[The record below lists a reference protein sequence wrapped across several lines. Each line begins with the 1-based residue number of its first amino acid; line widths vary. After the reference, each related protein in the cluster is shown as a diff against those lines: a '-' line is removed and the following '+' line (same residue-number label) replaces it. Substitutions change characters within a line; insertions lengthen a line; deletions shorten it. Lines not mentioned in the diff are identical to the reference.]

1 MGPRAD
7 GPSSRRLLPLLAL
20 TLAAPALAKQQPPPP
35 PPPPLPP
42 LILDARAPIITV
54 DIAGQPVRLRVDPAS
69 ARFVEL
75 NASAAKRLDLGNP
88 ARMVGDRPVDLGR
101 TRTQVGKVVVE
112 QRTSEELIGY
122 AGRVLPLS
130 VAWGSMDHV
139 DDADGTI
146 VPTML
151 PQDEVRFVRRAP
163 NSGDATA
170 ALPLRWIGERGLL
183 AGIPAAGH
191 QVDVTFSLIAPES
204 IATAAAAAWLAATN
218 SGKLSGPERQAVIM
232 MGVTRP
238 VRMLVFRTPVA
249 VGPLRIPQVAARIFD
264 WSGKNQIPSES
275 GPDDEIVVPGKVS
288 AQRTWAKL
296 AIGRDHLDACA
307 EIVWRRLPFEISLT
321 CPTPR

>member
-1 MGPRAD
+1 MTRRAAS
-7 GPSSRRLLPLLAL
+7 GGQGLRLSVLAL
-20 TLAAPALAKQQPPPP
+20 ALAAPALGRKPP